1 MKHLLAGILVWVI
14 WGLCSC
20 QSDGKVIIPSPI
32 YVDNH
37 YHGPADPEITWNP
50 KTEEWMIFYTSR
62 RPFKDQA
69 SYVGTPVG
77 VAVSKDFVH
86 WKFAGYCSF
95 DGVGGQPDS
104 EKTYWA
110 PGVIVEG
117 DSAHMF
123 VTLKDDSTPV
133 WGGPSNIV
141 HFSAPLEDMIS
152 GWRRVNTV
160 VDTPISIDATVV
172 KNGDRWDMWYR
183 DRPTED
189 TGGLYSLAYLLS
201 CGQSLSNRHANPER
215 LAGNRTYKIHDP
227 LERRIQSA
235 ANLFWLVRCK
245 SIV

>member
-1 MKHLLAGILVWVI
+1 MKHLLAGILVCVI

-62 RPFKDQA
+62 RPFKDQS

-110 PGVIVEG
+110 PGVIV
-117 DSAHMF
+117 
-123 VTLKDDSTPV
+123 
-133 WGGPSNIV
+133 
-141 HFSAPLEDMIS
+141 
-152 GWRRVNTV
+152 
-160 VDTPISIDATVV
+160 
-172 KNGDRWDMWYR
+172 
-183 DRPTED
+183 
-189 TGGLYSLAYLLS
+189 
-201 CGQSLSNRHANPER
+201 
-215 LAGNRTYKIHDP
+215 
-227 LERRIQSA
+227 
-235 ANLFWLVRCK
+235 
-245 SIV
+245 

>member
-123 VTLKDDSTPV
+123 VMTLLRSGVDLVTL
-133 WGGPSNIV
+133 
-141 HFSAPLEDMIS
+141 FIS
-152 GWRRVNTV
+152 LHLW
-160 VDTPISIDATVV
+160 
-172 KNGDRWDMWYR
+172 
-183 DRPTED
+183 
-189 TGGLYSLAYLLS
+189 
-201 CGQSLSNRHANPER
+201 
-215 LAGNRTYKIHDP
+215 KI
-227 LERRIQSA
+227 
-235 ANLFWLVRCK
+235 
-245 SIV
+245 